1 MGMSN
6 FSRTL
11 DLLNRG
17 MDVGVLRHSVYADN
31 LTNAGSPNWKRTEVN
46 FESQLKKA
54 VLSENYKP
62 DFQMARTDSRHVSN
76 WTRLDYQDVQ
86 PRRVLDYLS
95 TYNNN
100 GNNVDPE
107 VEFNRILKNQMQYT
121 LYAHAAAFEYGQ
133 VSLVLRA

>member
-1 MGMSN
+1 MSS
-6 FSRTL
+6 FAKTL

-17 MDVGVLRHSVYADN
+17 MDVAMLRDTVYADN
-31 LTNAGSPNWKRTEVN
+31 LANQDVPNFKRTEVN
-46 FESQLKKA
+46 FEAELQKA
-54 VLSENYKP
+54 LNSSDYQP
-62 DFQMARTDSRHVSN
+62 SFMMARSDPRHLTG
-76 WTRLDYQDVQ
+76 WTVLPYQNVQ

-107 VEFNRILKNQMQYT
+107 VEFNKILKNQLQYT
-121 LYAHAAAFEYGQ
+121 LYAQAAAFEYGQ